1 MLKGF
6 QRPSRM
12 IPGGD
17 QNDPMV
23 MPGAQ
28 QLDGVQRVFPRGQGF
43 VLNLDRSGRDAGVA
57 QDPPIDD
64 IVAFPGQD
72 DGRGVAPAV
81 EVRGAGRAVVDAAAE
96 NDHDIRFHIAA
107 VHAEKRLRVEIGNH
121 GKDHHREECDQCRAP
136 KDFSYPTQRFK
147 RKARR
152 NLRKRDSRRFRGK
165 CGNG

>member
-17 QNDPMV
+17 QNDSMV

-28 QLDGVQRVFPRGQGF
+28 QLDGIQGIFPRGQGF
-43 VLNLDRSGRDAGVA
+43 VLDLDRSGGDTGVA
-57 QDPPIDD
+57 QDPPIDE
-64 IVAFPGQD
+64 IVALAGQD
-72 DGRGVAPAV
+72 DFRGVAPAV

-96 NDHDIRFHIAA
+96 NNHDIRLHIAA

-121 GKDHHREECDQCRAP
+121 GKDHHREEGDQCRAP
-136 KDFSYPTQRFK
+136 KDFS
-147 RKARR
+147 
-152 NLRKRDSRRFRGK
+152 
-165 CGNG
+165 